1 MARLN
6 YFNIGDHFS
15 EYHRK
20 FDGLAGL
27 DLDFI
32 EICKKCQEPLAM
44 FETAVDKGQ
53 TYKTTTV
60 TEKIARACKV
70 PSFLVFYTPGLAHD
84 EVTQFRIKKLT
95 PVESEL
101 RVMNPPEFIKML
113 KILQERHS
121 NDCVLAEVPF

>member
-15 EYHRK
+15 EFHRL
-20 FDGLAGL
+20 FDGLAGV

-60 TEKIARACKV
+60 TEKVARACKV
-70 PSFLVFYTPGLAHD
+70 PAYLVFYTPGLAHD
-84 EVTQFRIKKLT
+84 EVKQFRIRKLT
-95 PVESEL
+95 PNEPDL
-101 RVMNPPEFIKML
+101 RVMEPKEFIKL
-113 KILQERHS
+113 LRLLQERHS
-121 NDCVLAEVPF
+121 YDCTLREVPF

>member
-1 MARLN
+1 MARYN

-15 EYHRK
+15 EFHRK

-32 EICKKCQEPLAM
+32 EICQKCQEPLAM

-60 TEKIARACKV
+60 TEKIAIACKV
-70 PSFLVFYTPGLAHD
+70 PAYLVFYTPGSKHD

-95 PVESEL
+95 PAESEL
-101 RVMNPPEFIKML
+101 RVMEPLEFIKML

-121 NDCVLAEVPF
+121 NECVLAEVPF

>member
-1 MARLN
+1 MARYN

-15 EYHRK
+15 EFHRK

-32 EICKKCQEPLAM
+32 EICQKCQEPLAM
-44 FETAVDKGQ
+44 FETAMDKGQ
-53 TYKTTTV
+53 SYKTTTV
-60 TEKIARACKV
+60 TEKIAKACKV
-70 PSFLVFYTPGLAHD
+70 PAFLVFYTPGLAHD
-84 EVTQFRIKKLT
+84 EIKQFRIKKLVPT
-95 PVESEL
+95 ETEL

-121 NDCVLAEVPF
+121 NDCVLAKVPF

>member
-1 MARLN
+1 
-6 YFNIGDHFS
+6 
-15 EYHRK
+15 
-20 FDGLAGL
+20 
-27 DLDFI
+27 
-32 EICKKCQEPLAM
+32 M

-60 TEKIARACKV
+60 TQKIAIACKV
-70 PSFLVFYTPGLAHD
+70 PSFLVFYTPGSQHD
-84 EVTQFRIKKLT
+84 EVTRFRIKKLT
-95 PVESEL
+95 PVESKL

>member
-1 MARLN
+1 LARYN

-15 EYHRK
+15 EYHRL

-60 TEKIARACKV
+60 TEKIARACNV
-70 PSFLVFYTPGLAHD
+70 PSFLVFYTPGSKHD
-84 EVTQFRIKKLT
+84 EITRFRIKKLT
-95 PVESEL
+95 PNESEL
-101 RVMNPPEFIKML
+101 RVMEPLEFIKML
-113 KILQERHS
+113 KLMQERHV
-121 NDCVLAEVPF
+121 NECVLAEVPF

>member
-1 MARLN
+1 MARYN

-15 EYHRK
+15 EFHRK

-32 EICKKCQEPLAM
+32 EICQKCQEPLAM
-44 FETAVDKGQ
+44 FETAMDKGQ

-95 PVESEL
+95 PNETEL
-101 RVMNPPEFIKML
+101 MVMHPPEFIKML

-121 NDCVLAEVPF
+121 NECVLAEVPF

>member
-1 MARLN
+1 MARYN

-15 EYHRK
+15 EFHRK
-20 FDGLAGL
+20 FEGLAGL

-53 TYKTTTV
+53 TFKTTTV
-60 TEKIARACKV
+60 TEKVAIACKV
-70 PSFLVFYTPGLAHD
+70 PSFLVFYTPGSAHD
-84 EVTQFRIKKLT
+84 EVTQFRIKRLT
-95 PVESEL
+95 PTESEL
-101 RVMNPPEFIKML
+101 RVMDPPEFIKML

-121 NDCVLAEVPF
+121 NDCVLKGVPF

>member
-1 MARLN
+1 MARYN

-15 EYHRK
+15 EFHRK
-20 FDGLAGL
+20 FDGLAGV

-70 PSFLVFYTPGLAHD
+70 PSYLVFYTPGLQQD
-84 EVTQFRIKKLT
+84 EVTNFRISKLT
-95 PVESEL
+95 PNQSPIKQME
-101 RVMNPPEFIKML
+101 PKEFIRL
-113 KILQERHS
+113 LQLIQDRHRE
-121 NDCVLAEVPF
+121 DCILAEVPF

>member
-1 MARLN
+1 MARYN

-15 EYHRK
+15 EFHRK

-32 EICKKCQEPLAM
+32 EICQKCQEPLAM

-60 TEKIARACKV
+60 TEKIAIACKV
-70 PSFLVFYTPGLAHD
+70 PAYLVFYTPGSKHD

-95 PVESEL
+95 PAESEL

>member
-1 MARLN
+1 MARYN

-15 EYHRK
+15 EYHRR

-32 EICKKCQEPLAM
+32 EICQKCQEPLAM

-95 PVESEL
+95 PNETEL
-101 RVMNPPEFIKML
+101 RVMHPPEFIKML

-121 NDCVLAEVPF
+121 NECVLAEVPF